1 MPEITEVK
9 PFGGKSFK
17 KEELMKLE
25 PTLLRALLRERIHHN
40 VEVPFYSTLTK
51 WNGRSIRTFG
61 LQAQIVFDVWR
72 ERGFT
77 EDAPDI
83 QWAKQ
88 CLELAAKIRAGG
100 IFEWHEPLPSPFTD
114 EEMAVVNKL
123 IFGRRSFRD
132 WVSKPVPAEMIG
144 KILEAGRA
152 APIGCNLAEVRFIVI
167 KDPEE
172 KKMVWSDISTKNAV
186 IIVVC
191 YDTRIP
197 KVVRQDQLVPQ
208 NAGFDAAAAID
219 HMLLMAH
226 ALGLGAV
233 WLSKTAKTD
242 VTEDTGLRF
251 KEQYGLPD
259 YIEVAAH
266 IAVGWPAIGT
276 IKTKR
281 MPLADMMLERNS
293 KLTNSAREL

>member
-1 MPEITEVK
+1 MPEITEVR
-9 PFGGKSFK
+9 PFGRISFK
-17 KEELMKLE
+17 KEDLIKLD

-40 VEVPFYSTLTK
+40 VEVPFYSTLLK
-51 WNGRSIRTFG
+51 WKGKPIPTFG
-61 LQAQIVFDVWR
+61 LQAQMVFDAWK

-83 QWAKQ
+83 QWAK
-88 CLELAAKIRAGG
+88 EYLALAVKIRTGER
-100 IFEWHEPLPSPFTD
+100 FEWHEPLPTPFTD
-114 EEMAVVNKL
+114 EEMAVVDKL
-123 IFGRRSFRD
+123 IYGRRSIRN
-132 WVSKPVPAEMIG
+132 WISKPVPDGMIE

-152 APIGCNLAEVRFIVI
+152 APIGCNLDEVRFIVI
-167 KDPEE
+167 RDPEE
-172 KKMVWSDISTKNAV
+172 AKMVWSDISTKNAV

-197 KVVRQDQLVPQ
+197 KVVWQDQYVPQ

-219 HMLLMAH
+219 HMLLMAY
-226 ALGLGAV
+226 ALGLGAI
-233 WLSKTAKTD
+233 WLSKIAKTNI
-242 VTEDTGLRF
+242 TKDTGLRF

-281 MPLADMMLERNS
+281 MPLADMILER
-293 KLTNSAREL
+293 KEVGI